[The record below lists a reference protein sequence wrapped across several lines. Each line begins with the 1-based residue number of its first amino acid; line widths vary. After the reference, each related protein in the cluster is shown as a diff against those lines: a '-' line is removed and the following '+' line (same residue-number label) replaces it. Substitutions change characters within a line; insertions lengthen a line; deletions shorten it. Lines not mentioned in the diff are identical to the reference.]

1 MSTTPTPTETPSR
14 ASRPIMITTA
24 VVGGFALLTVGSSA
38 ALAALSTGTSD
49 DGSLY
54 TSNATVDNW
63 ITGIDIDANAAN
75 FTLAYGDVVD
85 ATLEAKGPRASKW
98 KLYTEGNDLKVE
110 SPSGFFSA
118 CLIGCARG
126 GDTVTLTLP
135 KELEEKALDV
145 DASLGA
151 GKLSAAGRFGDFDLD
166 MSAGK
171 VVFTGAARS
180 LDVEMSAGAFSGVVA
195 GVREAS
201 FNVSAGSAKTEI
213 TGVAPRE
220 VDVEVSAGSV
230 DLTLPNEAYRV
241 DTDVSAGS
249 VNNKLRTDP
258 TSKNLISAEVSAGT
272 VTLRQ
277 GK

>member
-1 MSTTPTPTETPSR
+1 
-14 ASRPIMITTA
+14 MITTA

-38 ALAALSTGTSD
+38 AIAALSTGASD

-54 TSNATVDNW
+54 TSNATVDTW

-75 FTLAYGDVVD
+75 FTLAYGDVGE

-98 KLYTEGNDLKVE
+98 RLYTEGNDLKIE
-110 SPSGFFSA
+110 SPRGFFSA
-118 CLIGCARG
+118 CMLGCARG

-135 KELEEKALDV
+135 KELEERALDL

-151 GKLSAAGRFGDFDLD
+151 GKLSADGRFGDFDLD

-171 VVFTGAARS
+171 VVFSGAARS
-180 LDVEMSAGAFSGVVA
+180 LDVEMSAGAFSGSVS

-201 FNVSAGSAKTEI
+201 FNVSAGSAKAELS
-213 TGVAPRE
+213 GDAPRE

-230 DLTLPNEAYRV
+230 DLSLPDVAYRV

-249 VNNKLRTDP
+249 VNNKLRTNP
-258 TSKNLISAEVSAGT
+258 TSKHLISVETSAGS
-272 VTLRQ
+272 VTLRP
-277 GK
+277 GN